1 MQRKQHTVGQFGSRV
16 TSNDIQRH
24 PTTSNDIQRH
34 PSIHPSIHP
43 SHQYSTIHPGHIG
56 MAAYGQLVTGPPGAG
71 KTTYCHGM
79 HQVSLFCRS
88 LQFHPTPMFCGLPSE
103 RMTTIPPSQISPV
116 PHSAQSASPDNQPRS
131 GESRPFLPMRAI
143 HNIPRLAARHHG
155 PTLARSQRRHVVR
168 HGVPRSQL

>member
-1 MQRKQHTVGQFGSRV
+1 LKLPPLFPHLIVFLVATLSGNHVQFQMTSAALWTRVPFPPFREKQHTVGQLGSRV

-79 HQVSLFCRS
+79 HQVSLFCWS
-88 LQFHPTPMFCGLPSE
+88 LQFTD
-103 RMTTIPPSQISPV
+103 
-116 PHSAQSASPDNQPRS
+116 PD
-131 GESRPFLPMRAI
+131 L
-143 HNIPRLAARHHG
+143 L
-155 PTLARSQRRHVVR
+155 
-168 HGVPRSQL
+168 